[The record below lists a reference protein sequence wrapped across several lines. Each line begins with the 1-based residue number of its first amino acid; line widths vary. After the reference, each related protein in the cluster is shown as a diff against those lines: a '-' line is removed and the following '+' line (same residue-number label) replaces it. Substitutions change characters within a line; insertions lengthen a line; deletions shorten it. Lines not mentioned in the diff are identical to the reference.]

1 MFEYKVMVLDLT
13 RYRTYASC
21 GEAVLDQ
28 YLLPKIMQHLLR
40 HSINVT
46 VCLFLYSPSYIK
58 TNLSINAVTGSGSS
72 YGRLDETTAKGFA
85 PAAVAERL
93 VDMILKDEPEVVM
106 ADAHI
111 RLAVVLRALA
121 PALFFWFM
129 KKRVE
134 KNRKEKNS
142 E

>member
-1 MFEYKVMVLDLT
+1 MMPFGVLL
-13 RYRTYASC
+13 S
-21 GEAVLDQ
+21 
-28 YLLPKIMQHLLR
+28 LR
-40 HSINVT
+40 SILAWLCIAFIIVDVIRHKINVT

-85 PAAVAERL
+85 PSAVAERL

-134 KNRKEKNS
+134 KNRKEKIFQ
-142 E
+142 